1 MTVGTPSLP
10 VGVEE
15 EYQLCDPESGDLTPA
30 VDAILEA
37 AGPELR
43 EILGYELLHTVL
55 EGSIA
60 RSADVGEAMTRVRA
74 LRCDVLE
81 VAAPLGVAIGIG
93 GVHPFARW
101 QDQEFVATEAYQWVG
116 HQLQYLAR
124 RNLSFGL
131 HVHVQVEDPEARVY
145 VANQLRRWCAPLLA
159 LSANAPFFEGADTGF
174 ETIRMHVFGS
184 FPRTGFAPRFE
195 DWAHH
200 TRVLD
205 ALTAS
210 GAITKPRQVWWNV
223 RPHVMYPTVELRML
237 DMQIGL
243 DRIRTLVALSQA
255 VVAELLSR
263 WEAREPEWEL
273 EPAYL
278 ADGWFKAQRFG
289 WDEPIA
295 HPVTGETVRLLDE
308 IEEMLRLARPWAA
321 ALGTAADAIDGTRRI
336 LAEGPEAD
344 WQRKEWQA
352 GGRDLGALQ
361 RRIFARVRQ
370 EARCEALV
378 G

>member
-1 MTVGTPSLP
+1 MEPLSLP
-10 VGVEE
+10 IGVEE
-15 EYQLCDPESGDLTPA
+15 EYQLCDPESGDLAPA
-30 VDAILEA
+30 VDVLLRA

-43 EILGYELLHTVL
+43 ERLGYELLHTIL
-55 EGSIA
+55 EGNIEK
-60 RSADVGEAMTRVRA
+60 SADVAAAMARVRA

-81 VAAPLGVAIGIG
+81 IAAPLGVAIGIG

-101 QDQEFVATEAYQWVG
+101 QDQDFVDTEPYQWVG
-116 HQLQYLAR
+116 RQLQYLAR

-131 HVHVQVEDPEARVY
+131 HVHVEVEDPEARVY

-174 ETIRMHVFGS
+174 RTIRMHVFGS

-195 DWAHH
+195 DWSHH
-200 TRVLD
+200 TRVIE
-205 ALTAS
+205 ALIAS
-210 GAITKPRQVWWNV
+210 GAITVPRQVWWNV
-223 RPHVMYPTVELRML
+223 RPHVTYPTVELRML

-243 DRIRTLVALSQA
+243 DRTRTLVALGQA
-255 VVAELLSR
+255 LAAELLSR

-278 ADGWFKAQRFG
+278 SDGWFKAQRFG
-289 WDEPIA
+289 WEEPIA
-295 HPVTGETVRLLDE
+295 HPITGETIQLRDE

-321 ALGTAADAIDGTRRI
+321 ALGTTAEAIDGTRRI
-336 LAEGPEAD
+336 LAEGPESD
-344 WQRKEWQA
+344 WQRREWQEC
-352 GGRDLGALQ
+352 GRDFAALQ
-361 RRIFARVRQ
+361 RRIFARVRD

-378 G
+378 S